1 MASDEQPPPGL
12 LKQYRIYADDK
23 AFAGSGPTLWQARLR
38 LIFKA
43 HTARSFSVEDEDTA
57 MALRKVTGGT
67 GAAIRVAESHLIP
80 DPCPGDSLK
89 PSEAISGRGV
99 LILTTDNCTPGGIQR
114 YAWTW
119 GEAALDLG
127 REARIASLWK
137 QGAINGVGVSRL
149 RAAWFALKALATALI
164 RRPEAV
170 VAAHLALSPV
180 AMIIK
185 RLLGV
190 PYAVTLHGDDAW
202 AEPAGLTRRAICG
215 ADLLIPVSHFTRDV
229 VAGMFGLSRDHF
241 YVTGSILAPKLQLT
255 AGSVE
260 GGTSVSSDFAATPKA
275 RETQTLLTVSR
286 LDLNAPYKRHDLVLR
301 SVAALAAEYPNL
313 TYHIVGDGPYRADL
327 EALATELGIGDRVD
341 FLGRIPEASLAEEN
355 AAAYAFVMPSRISL
369 EPPEGE
375 GFGLVYLE
383 AGIYGV
389 PSVAANGGGSTETVL
404 DGVTGILVEPDSLDS
419 LVAGIRKLL
428 DDKVLRDQLGKM
440 APLRAIEFSYPVFR
454 RKCAAVLAALTE
466 GKDPQQVEPEHN
478 PHAIAPWIVK

>member
-1 MASDEQPPPGL
+1 M
-12 LKQYRIYADDK
+12 
-23 AFAGSGPTLWQARLR
+23 
-38 LIFKA
+38 
-43 HTARSFSVEDEDTA
+43 
-57 MALRKVTGGT
+57 TGGT
-67 GAAIRVAESHLIP
+67 GAAIRVAESHLVP
-80 DPCPGDSLK
+80 DPCPGDSFE
-89 PSEAISGRGV
+89 PGESISGRGV

-127 REARIASLWK
+127 HGARIASLWK
-137 QGAINGVGVSRL
+137 RGAINGVGVSRI
-149 RAAWFALKALATALI
+149 RAAWFAFKALTTALL
-164 RRPEAV
+164 RRPDAV
-170 VAAHLALSPV
+170 ISAHLALSPV

-185 RLLGV
+185 RFLGV

-202 AEPAGLTRRAICG
+202 AEPAGLTRRALCD
-215 ADLLIPVSHFTRDV
+215 ADLLIPVSHFTREV
-229 VAGMFGLSRDHF
+229 VAEMLGISRDRF
-241 YVTGSILAPKLQLT
+241 YVTGSILAPKLQLKAIA
-255 AGSVE
+255 AGERKAAAGE
-260 GGTSVSSDFAATPKA
+260 GYPGASSGGGLE
-275 RETQTLLTVSR
+275 RLTLLTVSR

-301 SVAALAAEYPNL
+301 AVAALAAEYPNL
-313 TYHIVGDGPYRADL
+313 AYHIVGDGPYRADL
-327 EALATELGIGDRVD
+327 EALASELGIEDRVD
-341 FLGRIPEASLAEEN
+341 FLGRIPEESLADEN

-369 EPPEGE
+369 DPPEGE

-389 PSVAANGGGSTETVL
+389 PSVAASGGGSTETVL
-404 DGVTGILVEPDSLDS
+404 DGVTGILVTPDSLDS

-466 GKDPQQVEPEHN
+466 GKDPRQVEPEHD